1 MVIMRVYNQRNEDN
15 KINKD
20 LLYGEADHLI
30 KVYNVILI
38 LNDIF
43 CRWFLLHPGE
53 QSAPSYTE
61 VL

>member
-1 MVIMRVYNQRNEDN
+1 MVIIRVYNQRNEDN

-38 LNDIF
+38 
-43 CRWFLLHPGE
+43 
-53 QSAPSYTE
+53 
-61 VL
+61 